1 MNRIVIKHNG
11 EYGVEDIFFY
21 VVSAYREVSGI
32 KDKSFNIVKKF
43 NDELGTIVIVKKV
56 WNDYWFEVSG
66 GSKVSKLLKEKE
78 NERRQRIKR

>member
-43 NDELGTIVIVKKV
+43 NDELGTVVIVKKV

-66 GSKVSKLLKEKE
+66 ESKVSKLLKEKE

>member
-43 NDELGTIVIVKKV
+43 NDELGTVVIVKKV

-78 NERRQRIKR
+78 NEEEKTNK

>member
-1 MNRIVIKHNG
+1 MNKIVIKYKR
-11 EYGVEDIFFY
+11 ECDIEDILFY
-21 VVSAYREVSGI
+21 VVSAYREVKGV

-43 NDELGTIVIVKKV
+43 NDELGTVVIVKKV

-78 NERRQRIKR
+78 NEEEKTNK